1 MFTKSPTRI
10 EKKPKRKIRSGGGVL
25 ESLAFPQISKEKTGS
40 HLQFRI
46 YNHVYNEETV
56 HIGDSVRL
64 FRSEDDQIAYL
75 EHDSSL
81 GIDGVITGVRV
92 MEFDSMPEANQHG
105 VVNHFGE
112 EAITEAGGKVLMFW
126 IDLVF
131 YADWS
136 KKEPSEVNDI
146 TNW

>member
-1 MFTKSPTRI
+1 M
-10 EKKPKRKIRSGGGVL
+10 RSGGMVF
-25 ESLAFPQISKEKTGS
+25 ESLAFPQISEEKNGS

-46 YNHVYNEETV
+46 YNHEYNEETV
-56 HIGDSVRL
+56 RIGDSVRL
-64 FRSEDDQIAYL
+64 FRSEEDQIAYL

-105 VVNHFGE
+105 VGKHFGNKE
-112 EAITEAGGKVLMFW
+112 ISKAGGKVLLFW
-126 IDLVF
+126 MDLVF

-136 KKEPSEVNDI
+136 EKDPSEVNDI
-146 TNW
+146 TDW